1 MNQIEDILRMKTKPK
16 EKAIP
21 NLLENISDYKINT
34 TVIKWRS
41 AFALTEIA
49 KYNSKTRKQLIPV
62 FEKRIQDEKN
72 TGVKNLYV
80 KAIKAIG

>member
-21 NLLENISDYKINT
+21 NLLENISDDKINT
-34 TVIKWRS
+34 TVIKWCS

-49 KYNSKTRKQLIPV
+49 KFNSKTRKQLIPV
-62 FEKRIQDEKN
+62 FEKRI
-72 TGVKNLYV
+72 
-80 KAIKAIG
+80 